1 MHDPRRTSSS
11 GPRSAHQPAARDTT
25 DRPSE
30 LRETADAI
38 EGLNAELDR
47 MAPDGGAGSPASASM
62 LPELAGLVATASW
75 VRQVDAAAISDPLS
89 GSGLNA
95 GQKSAIW
102 ATMMR
107 GQSHVA
113 ATPEP
118 RLHPARKS
126 PQLGVVAGVGRPS
139 NPVSLRGARRAIP
152 AWARSHVDLQPAV
165 TVLLVAALLV
175 AIAAGFRS
183 FGGAGNSLVTPTA
196 SAHGA
201 EGVAAIAS
209 PNATAEAVEC
219 IVDDNQ
225 VLVAGNRAP
234 YGYEKRGPITDA
246 QKAELQD
253 VLARF
258 AGCMGGP
265 NYDGL
270 AQVATWRFVTE
281 LQSGIAGTPADI
293 LGAAHRA
300 EAIQHLWVG
309 PISAT
314 SEPLR
319 LTMWTASNGEPV
331 NFNVFLDTAQ
341 RLSDGRVGVLA
352 TIAPDSMPPVPG
364 EEWIL
369 QRQLPMLSVWFIG
382 LQETSAGPLVDELFK
397 MCDGSDCVPMFGA
410 DAATPVLSPEA
421 SPASSPGS

>member
-1 MHDPRRTSSS
+1 MHDPRRTSSP
-11 GPRSAHQPAARDTT
+11 GRRSEHQLSTSDAAAGFL
-25 DRPSE
+25 E
-30 LRETADAI
+30 LQETAEAI
-38 EGLNAELDR
+38 EGLDAELDR
-47 MAPDGGAGSPASASM
+47 MARDGEAGSPAYASM
-62 LPELAGLVATASW
+62 PPELAGLVATASW
-75 VRQVDAAAISDPLS
+75 VREVDAAAISDPLS
-89 GSGLNA
+89 GGGLNA

-102 ATMMR
+102 ATVIR

-113 ATPEP
+113 APPEP
-118 RLHPARKS
+118 PLPTARTS
-126 PQLGVVAGVGRPS
+126 PQLGLVAGAGRSS
-139 NPVSLRGARRAIP
+139 NPVSPRGARRAIP
-152 AWARSHVDLQPAV
+152 AWARSHIDLQPAV
-165 TVLLVAALLV
+165 TVLLVAAVLV
-175 AIAAGFRS
+175 AIAAGFQS

-209 PNATAEAVEC
+209 PNATAEAAEC
-219 IVDDNQ
+219 IVDDHQ

-234 YGYEKRGPITDA
+234 YGYEKRGPISDA
-246 QKAELQD
+246 QKAELPD

-293 LGAAHRA
+293 SGATHRA

-309 PISAT
+309 PIPAT

-319 LTMWTASNGEPV
+319 LMMWTASNGEPV

-341 RLSDGRVGVLA
+341 RLSDGRIGVLA
-352 TIAPDSMPPVPG
+352 TIAPDSMPPVPD

-397 MCDGSDCVPMFGA
+397 MCDGGDCVPMFGSN
-410 DAATPVLSPEA
+410 AATPVSSPAA
-421 SPASSPGS
+421 SPVASPVS

>member
-1 MHDPRRTSSS
+1 MHDPRRTSSP
-11 GPRSAHQPAARDTT
+11 GPRSDHEPSTRDAAARL
-25 DRPSE
+25 PE
-30 LRETADAI
+30 LQETAEAI
-38 EGLNAELDR
+38 EGLDTELDR
-47 MAPDGGAGSPASASM
+47 MAREGESDLPANASM

-89 GSGLNA
+89 GSGLHA

-113 ATPEP
+113 TTPEP

-126 PQLGVVAGVGRPS
+126 LQLGLVAGPVTPL
-139 NPVSLRGARRAIP
+139 NPVPFRGARRAIP
-152 AWARSHVDLQPAV
+152 AWVRAHVDLQPAV

-270 AQVATWRFVTE
+270 AQVATQRFVTE
-281 LQSGIAGTPADI
+281 LRSGIAGTPADI
-293 LGAAHRA
+293 SGATHRA

-309 PISAT
+309 PIPAT
-314 SEPLR
+314 REPLR
-319 LTMWTASNGEPV
+319 LMMWTASNGEPV

-341 RLSDGRVGVLA
+341 RLSDGRIGVLA
-352 TIAPDSMPPVPG
+352 TIAPDFMPPVPD

-397 MCDGSDCVPMFGA
+397 MCDGGDCVPMFGPY
-410 DAATPVLSPEA
+410 AATPVSSPAA
-421 SPASSPGS
+421 SPVASPVS

>member
-1 MHDPRRTSSS
+1 MHDPRRTSSLRS
-11 GPRSAHQPAARDTT
+11 RSAHQPSTSDSAARL
-25 DRPSE
+25 PE
-30 LRETADAI
+30 LQETAEAI
-38 EGLNAELDR
+38 DGLDAELDR
-47 MAPDGGAGSPASASM
+47 MARDGEAGSPANAST
-62 LPELAGLVATASW
+62 PPGLAGLVATAAW
-75 VRQVDAAAISDPLS
+75 VRQVDATAIS
-89 GSGLNA
+89 GSLPEGGLDA
-95 GQKSAIW
+95 DQKSAIW

-118 RLHPARKS
+118 PIHPARTS
-126 PQLGVVAGVGRPS
+126 PQLGLVAGPVMPS
-139 NPVSLRGARRAIP
+139 NPLSLRGARRAIP
-152 AWARSHVDLQPAV
+152 AWTRAHVDLQPAV

-201 EGVAAIAS
+201 EGIAASAS
-209 PNATAEAVEC
+209 PNATAEAAEC
-219 IVDDNQ
+219 TVDGHH

-234 YGYEKRGPITDA
+234 YGYEQRGSISDTL
-246 QKAELQD
+246 KAELPD

-281 LQSGIAGTPADI
+281 LRSGIAGTPADI
-293 LGAAHRA
+293 SGATHRA

-309 PISAT
+309 PIPAT

-319 LTMWTASNGEPV
+319 LTMWTASNGEQV
-331 NFNVFLDTAQ
+331 NLNVFLDTAQ
-341 RLSDGRVGVLA
+341 RLSDGRIGVLA
-352 TIAPDSMPPVPG
+352 TIAPDSMPPVPD

-369 QRQLPMLSVWFIG
+369 QRHLPMLSVWFIG

-410 DAATPVLSPEA
+410 DAATPVSSPEA
-421 SPASSPGS
+421 SPVASPVS